1 MSGAL
6 LPVLKDMNFG
16 TCRVMEMEGGGHSR
30 DPPARQRQHQHQHLH
45 QHLHLHQQSRRLPGV
60 LCCSARGDAA
70 RTGASREQLLSLH
83 PITLCLIIPQV
94 CVMTEINYLAG

>member
-6 LPVLKDMNFG
+6 LLVLRDMNFG
-16 TCRVMEMEGGGHSR
+16 TCRVMEMEGGGHSG
-30 DPPARQRQHQHQHLH
+30 DPPARQHQHQ
-45 QHLHLHQQSRRLPGV
+45 HLHQQSRRLPGV

-70 RTGASREQLLSLH
+70 RAGASREQLLSLH